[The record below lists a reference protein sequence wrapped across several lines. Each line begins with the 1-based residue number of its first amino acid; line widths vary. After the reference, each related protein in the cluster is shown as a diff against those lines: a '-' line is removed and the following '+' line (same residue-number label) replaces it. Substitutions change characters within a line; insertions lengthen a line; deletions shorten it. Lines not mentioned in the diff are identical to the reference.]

1 LSDTLRKEANLGSD
15 PLNDSSLEEDAGKP
29 KEACGVFGLYSR
41 TLAGEL
47 AQHAYFG
54 LYALQHRG
62 QESAGIAI
70 SDGEH
75 TLAMREMGLVSQVF
89 DEKRLASLEGGHI
102 ALGHVRYSTT
112 GSASWE
118 NAQPEFHGRGDVN
131 VAVAHNGNLVNAL
144 ALRRELEEEGFEF
157 ESTSDTAA
165 IAACIVGE
173 LEKGHADVVGEAV
186 KEAMRRLLGAYSVAM
201 IFRDKLVAFRDPHGF
216 RPLCIGEIEGGYVVS
231 SETCGLDIIGARFI
245 REVDPSEVVVIDDEG
260 LKSYRAESPS
270 RALCVFEYVYFARP
284 DSRFD
289 GREVADSRR
298 RMGEILAE
306 EAPAEADVV
315 IPVPDS
321 GIMAAIG
328 YARESGIPF
337 AEGLIKNRYV
347 GRTFIQP
354 TDSMRQVGLR
364 LKLNPLPSVIENRRV
379 IVIDDSIVR
388 GNTARKLVKLLFE
401 AGAREVHFRVSS
413 PPVTGPCYYGIDM
426 DDKKGLVGANYT
438 IEEIREQI
446 GATTL
451 AYLSVE
457 GMTRATEQKASRL
470 CRACFDGDYPIPG
483 AAAKFALENAFPD
496 WPTRRAPGG
505 SPAYTTTGEK

>member
-1 LSDTLRKEANLGSD
+1 LGSFGD
-15 PLNDSSLEEDAGKP
+15 TKKP

-41 TLAGEL
+41 QLSGEL
-47 AQHAYFG
+47 AQRAYFG

-62 QESAGIAI
+62 QESAGIAV
-70 SDGEH
+70 SDGER
-75 TLAMREMGLVSQVF
+75 TVAMRDMGLVSQVF
-89 DEKRLASLEGGHI
+89 DERKLATLEPGHI

-131 VAVAHNGNLVNAL
+131 VFVAHNGNLVNAST
-144 ALRRELEEEGFEF
+144 LRHELEEEGFSF

-165 IAACIVGE
+165 IAACAVGE
-173 LEKGHADVVGEAV
+173 LEKGLTIEEAV
-186 KEAMRRLLGAYSVAM
+186 LRTMRRLEGAYSVAM

-216 RPLCIGEIEGGYVVS
+216 RPLCIGEIEDGYAVS
-231 SETCGLDIIGARFI
+231 SETCGLDISGAPLL
-245 REVDPSEVVVIDDEG
+245 REIEPGEVIVIDDEG
-260 LKSYRAESPS
+260 LKSYRAEEARRS
-270 RALCVFEYVYFARP
+270 LCVFEYVYFARP
-284 DSRFD
+284 DSCFD
-289 GREVADSRR
+289 GREIAHARQ

-321 GIMAAIG
+321 GIMAAVG
-328 YARESGIPF
+328 YSQSSGLPY

-354 TDSMRQVGLR
+354 ADSMRQLGLR
-364 LKLNPLPSVIENRRV
+364 LKLNPLPSIISGKRV
-379 IVIDDSIVR
+379 VVIDDSIVR
-388 GNTARKLVKLLFE
+388 GNTARKLVKLLFD
-401 AGAREVHFRVSS
+401 AGAAEVHFRVSS

-426 DDKKGLVGANYT
+426 DSARNLVGANFT
-438 IEEIREQI
+438 VEEIREQT
-446 GATTL
+446 GATSL

-457 GMTRATEQKASRL
+457 GMTRATKQEGNRL

-483 AAAKFALENAFPD
+483 SAAKFALENAVAD
-496 WPTRRAPGG
+496 AV
-505 SPAYTTTGEK
+505 AGER

>member
-1 LSDTLRKEANLGSD
+1 LGSFD
-15 PLNDSSLEEDAGKP
+15 DADKP

-41 TLAGEL
+41 ELSGEL
-47 AQHAYFG
+47 AQRAYFG

-62 QESAGIAI
+62 QESAGIAV
-70 SDGEH
+70 SDGER
-75 TLAMREMGLVSQVF
+75 TVAMREMGLVSQVF
-89 DEKRLASLEGGHI
+89 DERKLATLEPGHI

-131 VAVAHNGNLVNAL
+131 VFVAHNGNLVNAA
-144 ALRRELEEEGFEF
+144 ALRHELEEEGFSF

-165 IAACIVGE
+165 IAACAVGE
-173 LEKGHADVVGEAV
+173 LEKGYSVAEAV
-186 KEAMRRLLGAYSVAM
+186 LRAMRRLEGAYSVAM

-216 RPLCIGEIEGGYVVS
+216 RPLCIGEIEDGYAVS
-231 SETCGLDIIGARFI
+231 SETCGLDIIGAEFL
-245 REVDPSEVVVIDDEG
+245 REVAPGEVVVIDDEG
-260 LKSYRAESPS
+260 LKSCRAEEARRS
-270 RALCVFEYVYFARP
+270 LCVFEYVYFARP

-289 GREVADSRR
+289 GREIAHARQ

-321 GIMAAIG
+321 GIMAAVG
-328 YARESGIPF
+328 YSQRSRIPY

-354 TDSMRQVGLR
+354 ADSMRQLGLR
-364 LKLNPLPSVIENRRV
+364 LKLNPLPSVISGKRV
-379 IVIDDSIVR
+379 VVIDDSIVR
-388 GNTARKLVKLLFE
+388 GNTARKLVKILFE
-401 AGAREVHFRVSS
+401 AGAAEVHFRVSS

-426 DDKKGLVGANYT
+426 DSTKNLVGANFT
-438 IEEIREQI
+438 VEEIREQTR
-446 GATTL
+446 ATTL

-457 GMTRATEQKASRL
+457 GMTRATEQEGNRL

-483 AAAKFALENAFPD
+483 VAAKSALEKAVAD
-496 WPTRRAPGG
+496 AV
-505 SPAYTTTGEK
+505 AGER

>member
-1 LSDTLRKEANLGSD
+1 L
-15 PLNDSSLEEDAGKP
+15 DSAKP
-29 KEACGVFGLYSR
+29 KEACGVFGIYSR
-41 TLAGEL
+41 ELVGEL
-47 AQHAYFG
+47 AQRTYFG

-70 SDGEH
+70 SDGKH

-89 DEKRLASLEGGHI
+89 DERRLASLEEGHI

-144 ALRRELEEEGFEF
+144 PLRRELEDEGFEF

-165 IAACIVGE
+165 IAACAVGE
-173 LEKGHADVVGEAV
+173 LEKNHTGSPGEAV
-186 KEAMRRLLGAYSVAM
+186 KEAMRRLSGAYSVAM

-216 RPLCIGEIEGGYVVS
+216 RPLSIGEVEGGYAVS
-231 SETCGLDIIGARFI
+231 SETCGLDIIGAKFLRDV
-245 REVDPSEVVVIDDEG
+245 EPGEVVVIDDKG
-260 LKSYRAESPS
+260 LTSYRAESPR

-289 GREVADSRR
+289 GREVGGARQ

-306 EAPAEADVV
+306 EAPAGADVV

-321 GIMAAIG
+321 GIMAAVG
-328 YARESGIPF
+328 YSGRSGIPF

-347 GRTFIQP
+347 GRTFIEP
-354 TDSMRQVGLR
+354 TDGMRQLGLR
-364 LKLNPLPSVIENRRV
+364 LKLNPLPSVISGKRV
-379 IVIDDSIVR
+379 VVIDDSIVR
-388 GNTARKLVKLLFE
+388 GNTARKLVRLLFE
-401 AGAREVHFRVSS
+401 AGAKEVHFRVSS

-426 DDKKGLVGANYT
+426 DTKAGLVGANYT
-438 IEEIREQI
+438 VEEIRAQI

-451 AYLSVE
+451 AYLSVD
-457 GMTRATEQKASRL
+457 GMTKATEQEKGRL
-470 CRACFDGDYPIPG
+470 CRACFDGEYPIPG
-483 AAAKFALENAFPD
+483 VAAKFALENAVV
-496 WPTRRAPGG
+496 
-505 SPAYTTTGEK
+505 GER

>member
-1 LSDTLRKEANLGSD
+1 M
-15 PLNDSSLEEDAGKP
+15 DSGKP
-29 KEACGVFGLYSR
+29 KEACGVFGIYSR
-41 TLAGEL
+41 ALVDEL
-47 AQHAYFG
+47 AQRTYFG

-70 SDGEH
+70 SDGER
-75 TLAMREMGLVSQVF
+75 TVAMREMGLVSQVF
-89 DEKRLASLEGGHI
+89 DERRLASLEGGHL

-118 NAQPEFHGRGDVN
+118 NAQPEFHGRGEVN

-144 ALRRELEEEGFEF
+144 PLRRELEEEGFEF
-157 ESTSDTAA
+157 ESTSDTAT
-165 IAACIVGE
+165 IAACAVE
-173 LEKGHADVVGEAV
+173 HLEKGHSVAEAV
-186 KEAMRRLLGAYSVAM
+186 LWTMQRLKGAYSVAM

-216 RPLCIGEIEGGYVVS
+216 RPLCIGEIEGGYAVS
-231 SETCGLDIIGARFI
+231 SETCGLDIIGAPLL
-245 REVDPSEVVVIDDEG
+245 REIEPGEVVVIDDEG
-260 LKSYRAESPS
+260 LKSYRAEEARRS
-270 RALCVFEYVYFARP
+270 LCVFEYVYFARP

-289 GREVADSRR
+289 GREIAHARQ

-321 GIMAAIG
+321 GIMAAVG
-328 YARESGIPF
+328 YSQRSGIPY

-354 TDSMRQVGLR
+354 ADSMRQLGLR
-364 LKLNPLPSVIENRRV
+364 LKLNPLPSIISGKRV
-379 IVIDDSIVR
+379 VVIDDSIVR
-388 GNTARKLVKLLFE
+388 GNTARKLVRILFE
-401 AGAREVHFRVSS
+401 AGAAEVHFRVSS

-426 DDKKGLVGANYT
+426 DSTRNLVGANFT
-438 IEEIREQI
+438 VAEIREQI
-446 GATTL
+446 GATSL

-457 GMTRATEQKASRL
+457 GMTMGTEQKGTRL

-483 AAAKFALENAFPD
+483 AAAKFALENAVAD
-496 WPTRRAPGG
+496 AVV
-505 SPAYTTTGEK
+505 GER

>member
-1 LSDTLRKEANLGSD
+1 MDSI
-15 PLNDSSLEEDAGKP
+15 PPNDSYLDGSAGKP
-29 KEACGVFGLYSR
+29 KEACGVFGIYSR
-41 TLAGEL
+41 ALVGEL
-47 AQHAYFG
+47 AQRTYFG

-70 SDGEH
+70 SDGER
-75 TLAMREMGLVSQVF
+75 TVAMREMGLVSQVF
-89 DEKRLASLEGGHI
+89 DERRLASLEEGHI

-118 NAQPEFHGRGDVN
+118 NAQPEFHGRGEVN

-144 ALRRELEEEGFEF
+144 PLRRELEEEGFDF

-165 IAACIVGE
+165 IAACAVAE
-173 LEKGHADVVGEAV
+173 LEKGQTVAEAV
-186 KEAMRRLLGAYSVAM
+186 LWAMRRLKGAYSITM

-216 RPLCIGEIEGGYVVS
+216 RPLCIGEVEGGYVVS
-231 SETCGLDIIGARFI
+231 SETCGLDIIGTKFLRDV
-245 REVDPSEVVVIDDEG
+245 EPGEVVVIDDEG
-260 LKSYRAESPS
+260 LKSYRAEEAR

-289 GREVADSRR
+289 GKEVGGSRQ

-321 GIMAAIG
+321 GIMAAVG
-328 YARESGIPF
+328 YSKQSGIPF

-347 GRTFIQP
+347 GRTFIEP
-354 TDSMRQVGLR
+354 TDGMRQVGLR
-364 LKLNPLPSVIENRRV
+364 LKLNPLPSVIADKRV
-379 IVIDDSIVR
+379 VVIDDSIVR
-388 GNTARKLVKLLFE
+388 GNTARKLVGLLFD

-426 DDKKGLVGANYT
+426 DNKSGLVGANLAV
-438 IEEIREQI
+438 EEIREQI

-451 AYLSVE
+451 AYLSVY
-457 GMTRATEQKASRL
+457 GMTKATEQPKDRL
-470 CRACFDGDYPIPG
+470 CRACFDGDYPVPG
-483 AAAKFALENAFPD
+483 ATEKLVLENVVA
-496 WPTRRAPGG
+496 
-505 SPAYTTTGEK
+505 GEG